1 MNQYIKE
8 ITDDITYNSLRLVMF
23 HAYLNNKSDFILLF
37 SNELI
42 ERFAIF
48 CDDANERRVYDFISR
63 LSMSIVYKTYNYKLV
78 PNGMFSSLQFAKPK
92 KKKASLLEIYDFF
105 HQFALGP
112 WAI

>member
-8 ITDDITYNSLRLVMF
+8 ITDNITVNSLRLVMF
-23 HAYLNNKSDFILLF
+23 HAYLNNKSDFMLLF

-42 ERFAIF
+42 ERFPVSDN
-48 CDDANERRVYDFISR
+48 DDNDRIIYDFISIISR
-63 LSMSIVYKTYNYKLV
+63 TIVSKTCNYKLV